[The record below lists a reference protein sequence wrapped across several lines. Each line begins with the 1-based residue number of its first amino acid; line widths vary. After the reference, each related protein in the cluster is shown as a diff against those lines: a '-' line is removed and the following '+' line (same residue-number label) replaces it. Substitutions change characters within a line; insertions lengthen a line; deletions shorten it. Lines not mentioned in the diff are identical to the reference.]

1 MHARVVHMW
10 SLQSLTRVSYFSV
23 TVSSISREVYTV
35 TIRSSARKI
44 RYPVRRAFSRDML
57 RLRLRFC
64 RRRATSCACRSP
76 LEVANVVDRMTS
88 WMKNIQQWTR
98 LSLESSPRATE
109 DRANWRSS
117 VANPWI
123 QDVST
128 RQDLVASLSRTSR
141 AWDRKLHQRESR
153 QRPCGSRW
161 MKSPQG
167 GCF

>member
-1 MHARVVHMW
+1 MKPNQQSSSSVRVHTWRAHGGHMCKQDTAAAEDDDIVCYTRVEGYITMHARVVHMW

-88 WMKNIQQWTR
+88 WMKNIQQ
-98 LSLESSPRATE
+98 
-109 DRANWRSS
+109 
-117 VANPWI
+117 
-123 QDVST
+123 
-128 RQDLVASLSRTSR
+128 
-141 AWDRKLHQRESR
+141 
-153 QRPCGSRW
+153 
-161 MKSPQG
+161 
-167 GCF
+167 